1 MYLFIAV
8 TNDAGMN
15 TFMAKLV
22 LVPRNGI
29 HCVEKHERLVENWEE
44 SDILPYV
51 QADELADLSF
61 MDAPQR
67 YNTPGSETKDFVTT
81 IAAARG
87 PAFSCRSFLSPN
99 SHKTT
104 HRGPS
109 DSYTHSELHEGE
121 KGKKRDESLE
131 NLTLLYWTVKYVCSL
146 F

>member
-22 LVPRNGI
+22 LFLLFSLGQVPRNGI
-29 HCVEKHERLVENWEE
+29 HCVEKHERLVESWEE
-44 SDILPYV
+44 SDILPYM

-87 PAFSCRSFLSPN
+87 PAFSCRSSLSPN

-104 HRGPS
+104 QRGPS
-109 DSYTHSELHEGE
+109 GSYTHSELHEGE
-121 KGKKRDESLE
+121 KGKKRDES
-131 NLTLLYWTVKYVCSL
+131 
-146 F
+146 